1 MALSVLSAAN
11 AFLDALIAFEPE
23 TYSGADCAAIVK
35 GLAAVNKANGAAI
48 ARAAARAAAC
58 SAHRAEGYTD
68 PDDWT
73 SRQTG
78 TSPRDA
84 KRHRET
90 TKKLKAMPATEDAL
104 RKGQIS
110 PEQAEEIANTEEAAP
125 GSEAEMLGAAKRKS
139 LGELRDRGRD
149 RRQRAADPEE
159 LAARQR
165 KARSFRH
172 WLDELGM
179 TCFRGKLTPEVGV
192 PFISRLEAE
201 TKRLAKEANAADP
214 GGEREP
220 WECVAADAFAKIV
233 NGEGKG
239 SATTADVS
247 FVVDLNAYRRG
258 HAEGDEACHIIGG
271 SRVTVAMVRQW
282 IADYDPFIK
291 AVIHDGVEIKMVSHF
306 GRHMS
311 AELRTA
317 LHLGT
322 PPLFTGAVC
331 NCEAECGRRR
341 GLQWDHIDPVANNGP
356 TSYENLQPLSPR
368 DHKAKTTRDREAGLL
383 QGKRRKNDGRSPP

>member
-1 MALSVLSAAN
+1 M
-11 AFLDALIAFEPE
+11 
-23 TYSGADCAAIVK
+23 K

-48 ARAAARAAAC
+48 ARAAARVAAC
-58 SAHRAEGYTD
+58 SPHRAEGYTD

-84 KRHRET
+84 KRNRET
-90 TKKLKAMPATEDAL
+90 TKKLKDMPETEDAL

-110 PEQAEEIANTEEAAP
+110 PEQAEEIVNTEEAAP
-125 GSEAEMLGAAKRKS
+125 GSEQEMLGAAKRKS
-139 LGELRDRGRD
+139 LAELRDRGRD

-179 TCFRGKLTPEVGV
+179 TCFSGKLTPEVGV

-201 TKRLAKEANAADP
+201 TKRLAKEAQAADP
-214 GGEREP
+214 GAEREP

-271 SRVTVAMVRQW
+271 SRVTVEMVRQW

-291 AVIHDGVEIKMVSHF
+291 AVIHDGVEIKFVKHF

-322 PPLFTGAVC
+322 PPLLHGAVC
-331 NCEAECGRRR
+331 HCEAECGRRR
-341 GLQWDHIDPVANNGP
+341 ACSGT
-356 TSYENLQPLSPR
+356 TSSPSR
-368 DHKAKTTRDREAGLL
+368 TTGRRRTRICSHSRRGIT
-383 QGKRRKNDGRSPP
+383 KRRPDAIVKPGS

>member
-1 MALSVLSAAN
+1 
-11 AFLDALIAFEPE
+11 
-23 TYSGADCAAIVK
+23 
-35 GLAAVNKANGAAI
+35 
-48 ARAAARAAAC
+48 
-58 SAHRAEGYTD
+58 
-68 PDDWT
+68 
-73 SRQTG
+73 
-78 TSPRDA
+78 
-84 KRHRET
+84 
-90 TKKLKAMPATEDAL
+90 
-104 RKGQIS
+104 
-110 PEQAEEIANTEEAAP
+110 
-125 GSEAEMLGAAKRKS
+125 MLGAAKRKS
-139 LGELRDRGRD
+139 LSELRDRGRD

-165 KARSFRH
+165 KARAFRH

-179 TCFRGKLTPEVGV
+179 TCFSGRLAPGVGV

-247 FVVDLNAYRRG
+247 FVVDLNAFRRG
-258 HAEGDEACHIIGG
+258 HAQGDEACHIIGG

-291 AVIHDGVEIKMVSHF
+291 AVIHDGVEIKMVRHF
-306 GRHMS
+306 GRHLS

-322 PPLFTGAVC
+322 PPLFAGAVC

-341 GLQWDHIDPVANNGP
+341 GLQWDHIDPVANDGP
-356 TSYENLQPLSPR
+356 TAYENLQPLSGR